1 MKKMDFGLRTL
12 FFCFAMMPYANAGEN
27 SWEYKDWSVSTDS
40 ETVHYAANG
49 NTVHGHKFRLIKQ
62 VGQCDRD
69 LLLITWS
76 THEKGL
82 ENFKGSNATFQ
93 FQIGNTRL
101 QRESMLG
108 LVGNLTSY
116 LTLANF
122 GLVADEKLISLLE
135 KGHAIEATIIA
146 PEELAGK
153 FDIPE
158 DSFSLD
164 GFIAAKLKSRE
175 FCEEFASRVR
185 PLAEQGD
192 AEVQFRLGF
201 MYAKGQGV
209 ARDYSQAVE
218 WFRKAAEQGVA
229 VAQYNLG
236 IMYHGGEGVAQDD
249 VQAVKWWRKAAEQG
263 DAEAQHNLSLA
274 YSRGEGVAQDD
285 VQAAAWTRKAA
296 EQEVAVAQY
305 NLGFMYAKGQ
315 GVAQDDVQAAAWFR
329 KAAEQGDADAQHNLG
344 FMYAKGQGVA
354 RDYSQAVEW
363 FRKAAEQGDADA
375 QYTLGFMY
383 ANGQGVA
390 QDWIQAV
397 VWTRKAAEQGHAKA
411 QRNLGFAYRHGKGVA
426 EDYMQAMVWLGR
438 AAEQGDEKAQKS
450 LDSMFDLAR
459 EALAGPKPRWSKGT
473 GL

>member
-1 MKKMDFGLRTL
+1 
-12 FFCFAMMPYANAGEN
+12 MPYANASEN

-263 DAEAQHNLSLA
+263 DAEAQ
-274 YSRGEGVAQDD
+274 
-285 VQAAAWTRKAA
+285 
-296 EQEVAVAQY
+296 Y
-305 NLGFMYAKGQ
+305 NLGFMYANGR
-315 GVAQDDVQAAAWFR
+315 GVAQDDAQAVEWYR
-329 KAAEQGDADAQHNLG
+329 KAAEQGDAVAQYNLG
-344 FMYAKGQGVA
+344 LMYAKGQGVA
-354 RDYSQAVEW
+354 RDYSQAVAW
-363 FRKAAEQGDADA
+363 FRKVAEQGDADA

>member
-1 MKKMDFGLRTL
+1 MKKMDFSLRTL
-12 FFCFAMMPYANAGEN
+12 FFCFAMMPHANAGEN

-40 ETVHYAANG
+40 ETVLYSTNG
-49 NTVHGHKFRLIKQ
+49 NTIHGHKFRLIKQ

-82 ENFKGSNATFQ
+82 ENFKGSNAIFQ
-93 FQIGNTRL
+93 FQIGNTWL
-101 QRESMLG
+101 QRESLLR
-108 LVGNLTSY
+108 LVGNLTPY
-116 LTLANF
+116 LTLASF

-135 KGHAIEATIIA
+135 KGHALEATIIA

-164 GFIAAKLKSRE
+164 GFIATKLKSRE

-218 WFRKAAEQGVA
+218 WFRKAAEQGLTK
-229 VAQYNLG
+229 AQYNLG
-236 IMYHGGEGVAQDD
+236 VMYHGGQGVAQDD

-263 DAEAQHNLSLA
+263 DAEAQYNLGLA
-274 YSRGEGVAQDD
+274 YRLGEGVAQDD
-285 VQAAAWTRKAA
+285 AQAVEWYRKAA
-296 EQEVAVAQY
+296 EQEVAVAQR
-305 NLGFMYAKGQ
+305 NLGLAYRLGE
-315 GVAQDDVQAAAWFR
+315 GVAQDDAQAVEWYR
-329 KAAEQGDADAQHNLG
+329 KAAEQGDAVAQYNLG

-354 RDYSQAVEW
+354 RDYSQAVAW
-363 FRKAAEQGDADA
+363 FRKVAEQGDADA

-397 VWTRKAAEQGHAKA
+397 AWTRKAAEQGHAKA
-411 QRNLGFAYRHGKGVA
+411 QRNLGLAYRHGEGVA
-426 EDYMQAMVWLGR
+426 ENYMQAMVWLGR

-459 EALAGPKPRWSKGT
+459 EALAGPKPRWKNGT
-473 GL
+473 DL

>member
-1 MKKMDFGLRTL
+1 MKKMDFSLRTL
-12 FFCFAMMPYANAGEN
+12 FFCFAMMPHANAGEN

-40 ETVHYAANG
+40 ETVLYSTNG
-49 NTVHGHKFRLIKQ
+49 NTIHGHKFRLIKQ

-82 ENFKGSNATFQ
+82 ENFKGSNAIFQ
-93 FQIGNTRL
+93 FQIGNTWL
-101 QRESMLG
+101 QRESLLR
-108 LVGNLTSY
+108 LVGNLTPY
-116 LTLANF
+116 LTLASF

-135 KGHAIEATIIA
+135 KGHALEATIIA

-218 WFRKAAEQGVA
+218 WFRKAAEQGLTK
-229 VAQYNLG
+229 AQYNLG
-236 IMYHGGEGVAQDD
+236 VMYHGGQGVAQDD

-263 DAEAQHNLSLA
+263 DAEAQYNLGLA
-274 YSRGEGVAQDD
+274 YRLGEGVAQDD
-285 VQAAAWTRKAA
+285 AQAVEW
-296 EQEVAVAQY
+296 Y
-305 NLGFMYAKGQ
+305 
-315 GVAQDDVQAAAWFR
+315 R
-329 KAAEQGDADAQHNLG
+329 KAAEQGDAVAQYNLG

-354 RDYSQAVEW
+354 RDYSQAVAW
-363 FRKAAEQGDADA
+363 FRKVAEQGDADA

-397 VWTRKAAEQGHAKA
+397 AWTRKAAEQGHAKA
-411 QRNLGFAYRHGKGVA
+411 QRNLGLAYRHGEGVA
-426 EDYMQAMVWLGR
+426 ENYMQAMVWLGR

-459 EALAGPKPRWSKGT
+459 EALAGPKPRWKNGT
-473 GL
+473 DL

>member
-12 FFCFAMMPYANAGEN
+12 FFCFAMMPHANAGEN

-93 FQIGNTRL
+93 FKIGNTWL

-108 LVGNLTSY
+108 LVGNLTPY

-122 GLVADEKLISLLE
+122 GLVADKKLISLLE
-135 KGHAIEATIIA
+135 KGHAIEAIIIA

-192 AEVQFRLGF
+192 AE
-201 MYAKGQGV
+201 
-209 ARDYSQAVE
+209 
-218 WFRKAAEQGVA
+218 
-229 VAQYNLG
+229 
-236 IMYHGGEGVAQDD
+236 
-249 VQAVKWWRKAAEQG
+249 
-263 DAEAQHNLSLA
+263 
-274 YSRGEGVAQDD
+274 
-285 VQAAAWTRKAA
+285 
-296 EQEVAVAQY
+296 
-305 NLGFMYAKGQ
+305 
-315 GVAQDDVQAAAWFR
+315 
-329 KAAEQGDADAQHNLG
+329 
-344 FMYAKGQGVA
+344 
-354 RDYSQAVEW
+354 
-363 FRKAAEQGDADA
+363 
-375 QYTLGFMY
+375 
-383 ANGQGVA
+383 
-390 QDWIQAV
+390 
-397 VWTRKAAEQGHAKA
+397 
-411 QRNLGFAYRHGKGVA
+411 
-426 EDYMQAMVWLGR
+426 
-438 AAEQGDEKAQKS
+438 
-450 LDSMFDLAR
+450 
-459 EALAGPKPRWSKGT
+459 
-473 GL
+473 

>member
-1 MKKMDFGLRTL
+1 MKKMDFSLRTL
-12 FFCFAMMPYANAGEN
+12 FFCFAMMPHANAGEN

-40 ETVHYAANG
+40 ETVLYSTNG
-49 NTVHGHKFRLIKQ
+49 NTIHGHKFRLIKQ

-82 ENFKGSNATFQ
+82 ENFKGSNAIFQ
-93 FQIGNTRL
+93 FQIGNTWL
-101 QRESMLG
+101 QRESLLR
-108 LVGNLTSY
+108 LVGNLTPY
-116 LTLANF
+116 LTLASF

-135 KGHAIEATIIA
+135 KGHALEATIIA

-164 GFIAAKLKSRE
+164 GFIATKLKSRE

-218 WFRKAAEQGVA
+218 WFRKAAEQGLTK
-229 VAQYNLG
+229 AQYNLG
-236 IMYHGGEGVAQDD
+236 VMYHGGQGVAQDD

-263 DAEAQHNLSLA
+263 DAEAQYNLGLA
-274 YSRGEGVAQDD
+274 YRLGEGVAQDD
-285 VQAAAWTRKAA
+285 AQAVEW
-296 EQEVAVAQY
+296 Y
-305 NLGFMYAKGQ
+305 
-315 GVAQDDVQAAAWFR
+315 R
-329 KAAEQGDADAQHNLG
+329 KAAEQGDAVAQYNLG

-354 RDYSQAVEW
+354 RDYSQAVAW
-363 FRKAAEQGDADA
+363 FRKVAEQGDADA

-397 VWTRKAAEQGHAKA
+397 AWTRKAAEQGHAKA
-411 QRNLGFAYRHGKGVA
+411 QRNLGLAYRHGEGVA
-426 EDYMQAMVWLGR
+426 ENYMQAMVWLGR

-459 EALAGPKPRWSKGT
+459 EALAGPKPRWKNGT
-473 GL
+473 DL

>member
-12 FFCFAMMPYANAGEN
+12 FFCFAMMPHANAGEN

-108 LVGNLTSY
+108 LVGNLTPY

-192 AEVQFRLGF
+192 AEFQFRLGF

-218 WFRKAAEQGVA
+218 WFRKAAEQGLTK
-229 VAQYNLG
+229 AQYNLG
-236 IMYHGGEGVAQDD
+236 VMYHGGQGVAQDD

-263 DAEAQHNLSLA
+263 DAEAQYNLGLA
-274 YSRGEGVAQDD
+274 YRLGEGVAQDD
-285 VQAAAWTRKAA
+285 A
-296 EQEVAVAQY
+296 
-305 NLGFMYAKGQ
+305 
-315 GVAQDDVQAAAWFR
+315 
-329 KAAEQGDADAQHNLG
+329 
-344 FMYAKGQGVA
+344 
-354 RDYSQAVEW
+354 QAVEW
-363 FRKAAEQGDADA
+363 
-375 QYTLGFMY
+375 Y
-383 ANGQGVA
+383 
-390 QDWIQAV
+390 
-397 VWTRKAAEQGHAKA
+397 RKAAEQGHTVA
-411 QRNLGFAYRHGKGVA
+411 QNNLAISLLDGIGTEKNPEEALRLLEAAVQSGLKGGFAETSIGWLYFTGEGAPAIPKDFSKSFYWNNLGAWQGHAMAHSNIALHYFGGFGVEQNFSKMVHHLIKSAEFFDETLKWVTEKPDEWLDYRHMAPAHFWNARVLYWKAISTGKRSYIN
-426 EDYMQAMVWLGR
+426 ELLSLK
-438 AAEQGDEKAQKS
+438 EQS
-450 LDSMFDLAR
+450 
-459 EALAGPKPRWSKGT
+459 
-473 GL
+473 

>member
-218 WFRKAAEQGVA
+218 WFRKAAEQGLTK
-229 VAQYNLG
+229 AQYNLG
-236 IMYHGGEGVAQDD
+236 VMYHGGQGVAQDD

-263 DAEAQHNLSLA
+263 DAEAQYNLGLA
-274 YSRGEGVAQDD
+274 YRLGEGVAQDD
-285 VQAAAWTRKAA
+285 AQAVEW
-296 EQEVAVAQY
+296 Y
-305 NLGFMYAKGQ
+305 
-315 GVAQDDVQAAAWFR
+315 R
-329 KAAEQGDADAQHNLG
+329 KAAEQGDAVAQYNLG

-354 RDYSQAVEW
+354 RDYSQAVAW
-363 FRKAAEQGDADA
+363 FRKVAEQGDADA

-397 VWTRKAAEQGHAKA
+397 AWTRKAAEQGHAKA
-411 QRNLGFAYRHGKGVA
+411 QRNLGLAYRHGEGVA
-426 EDYMQAMVWLGR
+426 ENYMQAMVWLGR

-459 EALAGPKPRWSKGT
+459 EALAGPKPRWKNGT
-473 GL
+473 DL

>member
-1 MKKMDFGLRTL
+1 MKKMDFSLRTL
-12 FFCFAMMPYANAGEN
+12 FFCFAMMPHANAGEN

-40 ETVHYAANG
+40 ETVLYSTNG
-49 NTVHGHKFRLIKQ
+49 NTIHGHKFRLIKQ

-82 ENFKGSNATFQ
+82 ENFKGSNAIFQ
-93 FQIGNTRL
+93 FQIGNTWL
-101 QRESMLG
+101 QRESLLR
-108 LVGNLTSY
+108 LVGNLTPY
-116 LTLANF
+116 LTLASF

-135 KGHAIEATIIA
+135 KGHALEATIIA

-218 WFRKAAEQGVA
+218 WFRKAAEQGLTK
-229 VAQYNLG
+229 AQYNLG
-236 IMYHGGEGVAQDD
+236 VMYHGGQGVAQDD

-263 DAEAQHNLSLA
+263 DAEAQYNLGLA
-274 YSRGEGVAQDD
+274 YRLGEGVAQDD
-285 VQAAAWTRKAA
+285 AQAVEWYRKAA
-296 EQEVAVAQY
+296 GQGDAVAQY
-305 NLGFMYAKGQ
+305 
-315 GVAQDDVQAAAWFR
+315 
-329 KAAEQGDADAQHNLG
+329 NLG

-354 RDYSQAVEW
+354 RDYSQAVAW
-363 FRKAAEQGDADA
+363 FRKVAEQGDADA

-397 VWTRKAAEQGHAKA
+397 AWTRKAAEQGHAKA
-411 QRNLGFAYRHGKGVA
+411 QRNLGLAYRHGEGVA
-426 EDYMQAMVWLGR
+426 ENYMQAMVWLGR

-459 EALAGPKPRWSKGT
+459 EALAGPKPRWKNGT
-473 GL
+473 DL